1 MTLLNLLSL
10 ILSALALIGTGYTY
24 FRHNRKLKQQKEL
37 LNHMGLDEA
46 KAREANKKKA
56 RIRGIIV
63 YHGKGS
69 NDLII
74 TNDGE
79 AEAREIRILVLDN
92 SNIGCLGMSD
102 EYAVQ
107 QLSAGNNYKF
117 HFVTV
122 EGASESIHLRYVW
135 KDAFSSENQYEEYL
149 QRR

>member
-1 MTLLNLLSL
+1 M
-10 ILSALALIGTGYTY
+10 
-24 FRHNRKLKQQKEL
+24 NRIRLE
-37 LNHMGLDEA
+37 E
-46 KAREANKKKA
+46 ARERAASKKKA
-56 RIRGIIV
+56 RIRGMIA

-69 NDLII
+69 NDLVI

-102 EYAVQ
+102 EFAVQ